1 MRIPAGIRENLR
13 FLIIEV
19 ESQVSN
25 LRIYFDTRSVTIAKR
40 VLDRSGYTNNLKSSI
55 HSRCLS
61 LITQNKGTSADTS
74 LLRTLEAIAT
84 DLDRLAEI
92 CRDCIQQVGYL
103 DDPDHLPS
111 DLYISLLGRVIKG
124 LHMVEPAI
132 DHSDTKL
139 ALKIGRIENK
149 LDDAYRKQLN
159 KHIQKLQKRR
169 KKHTRDLVSALF
181 VAHSIE
187 QMGDVLL
194 CISEAIISAN
204 LGLSFDRDRYHSLQ
218 ASVEQLS
225 GSESD
230 LSMQT
235 VAYTRSGSGI
245 SGLSTTD
252 KKGNEQLAIFKDGHK
267 RKVKEER
274 VGVENWHDV
283 YPGLA
288 PKILSYHKRGKSAAL
303 LIEHLSGLTFEQILL
318 HEEPKLNRQ
327 SMKQLQKTLRSVW
340 KETQTKS
347 PVSANYMGQL
357 GKRLDD
363 VYKLHPEFR
372 RSNSQIC
379 GKAEPS
385 FDVLLRNASRYEEQ
399 LKAPFSVYIH
409 GDFNVDNI
417 IYDPVEKKI
426 NFIDLHRSTYMD
438 YVQDIS
444 VFMVSNYRLHVLDKE
459 LRRRILGQ
467 SCSMYDFS
475 AAYAKKIGDKTF
487 NLRLALGL
495 ARSFATSTRFVL
507 DKKLAR
513 AMWFRSRYLIERVLE
528 TNPKQASKFRVP
540 TREIFSV

>member
-19 ESQVSN
+19 ESQISN

-40 VLDRSGYTNNLKSSI
+40 IIDRSGYTNNLKSSI
-55 HSRCLS
+55 HNTCLG
-61 LITQNKGTSADTS
+61 LITQNKEGSADTS
-74 LLRTLEAIAT
+74 LLRSLEIIAT
-84 DLDRLAEI
+84 DLDRIAEL
-92 CRDCIQQVGYL
+92 CRDSIQQVGYL
-103 DDPDHLPS
+103 DDTRQLPA

-124 LHMVEPAI
+124 IKMIEVAI
-132 DHSDTKL
+132 DNGDTQR
-139 ALKIGRIENK
+139 ALKIGRIEDM
-149 LDDAYRKQLN
+149 LDNAYRKQLK
-159 KHIQKLQKRR
+159 KHIHNLQKKK
-169 KKHTRDLVSALF
+169 KKHTGDLVAVLF

-194 CISEAIISAN
+194 SISEAIISAN

-218 ASVEQLS
+218 ASIQQLD
-225 GSESD
+225 GENSE
-230 LSMQT
+230 LAMET
-235 VAYTRSGSGI
+235 IAYTRSGSGI
-245 SGLSTTD
+245 SGLSTKD
-252 KKGNEQLAIFKDGHK
+252 KKGNEQLAIFKDGH
-267 RKVKEER
+267 RQKVKEER
-274 VGVENWHDV
+274 EGVENWHDV

-288 PKILSYHKRGKSAAL
+288 PKILSYHKRGKTASL

-318 HEEPKLNRQ
+318 HEQPKLNRR

-340 KETQTKS
+340 QETRTKK
-347 PVSANYMGQL
+347 PVFANYMGQL
-357 GKRLDD
+357 EKRLDD

-372 RSNSQIC
+372 QSDSQIC
-379 GKAEPS
+379 GKEVPS
-385 FDVLLRNASRYEEQ
+385 FDVLLRKASRYERDI
-399 LKAPFSVYIH
+399 KAPFSVYIH

-417 IYDPVEKKI
+417 IYDPVAKKI

-459 LRRRILGQ
+459 LRQRILSQG
-467 SCSMYDFS
+467 CSMYDFS
-475 AAYAKKIGDKTF
+475 ASYAHKIGDTTF

-513 AMWFRSRYLIERVLE
+513 AMWLRARYLIELVLA
-528 TNPKQASKFRVP
+528 TNPKQVGKFRVP
-540 TREIFSV
+540 VQEIFNV

>member
-1 MRIPAGIRENLR
+1 MRIPSGIRQNLR

-19 ESQVSN
+19 ESQISN
-25 LRIYFDTRSVTIAKR
+25 LKIYFDTRSITIAKR
-40 VLDRSGYTNNLKSSI
+40 ILDRSGYTNNLKSSI
-55 HSRCLS
+55 HNSCLG
-61 LITQNKGTSADTS
+61 LIIQNKEGSADTS
-74 LLRTLEAIAT
+74 LLRSLEIIAT
-84 DLDRLAEI
+84 DLDRIVEL

-103 DDPDHLPS
+103 DDTRQLPS

-124 LHMVEPAI
+124 IKMIETAI
-132 DHSDTKL
+132 DNGDTQQ
-139 ALKIGRIENK
+139 ALKIGRIEDG
-149 LDDAYRKQLN
+149 LDNVYKKQLK
-159 KHIQKLQKRR
+159 KHIHNLQKKK
-169 KKHTRDLVSALF
+169 KKHTGDLVAVLF

-194 CISEAIISAN
+194 SISEAIISAN

-218 ASVEQLS
+218 ASIEQLD
-225 GSESD
+225 GD
-230 LSMQT
+230 LST
-235 VAYTRSGSGI
+235 K
-245 SGLSTTD
+245 D
-252 KKGNEQLAIFKDGHK
+252 KRGNEQLIIFKDGHK
-267 RKVKEER
+267 QKVKEER
-274 VGVENWHDV
+274 EGVESWHDV

-288 PKILSYHKRGKSAAL
+288 PKILSYHKRGKTASL

-318 HEEPKLNRQ
+318 HEQPKLNRQ

-340 KETQTKS
+340 RETRTKT
-347 PVSANYMGQL
+347 PVFANYMGQL
-357 GKRLDD
+357 QKRLDD

-372 RSNSQIC
+372 QSDSQIC
-379 GKAEPS
+379 GKEVPS
-385 FDVLLRNASRYEEQ
+385 FDVLLRKARRYERDIR
-399 LKAPFSVYIH
+399 APFSVYIH

-459 LRRRILGQ
+459 LRRRILSQG
-467 SCSMYDFS
+467 CSMYDFS
-475 AAYAKKIGDKTF
+475 ASYAHKIGDSTF

-513 AMWFRSRYLIERVLE
+513 AMWLRARYLIELVLA
-528 TNPKQASKFRVP
+528 TNPKQAGKFRVP
-540 TREIFSV
+540 VQEVFNV